1 MKIVLLQDI
10 KSLGKKGDIKDISEG
25 YARNFILP
33 KNLGVLATA
42 EKITEVEKEKSEK
55 MKLEKEI
62 LANNLA
68 LAQKLKGL
76 KIELKVKEKG
86 GKLFAS
92 IHPKD
97 LALELKN
104 RHFDIPEKCI
114 KIEKVIKKIGE
125 YRIKIELGNK
135 ISSEIILQVQGLK

>member
-42 EKITEVEKEKSEK
+42 EKIVEVEKEKIEK
-55 MKLEKEI
+55 LKIEKET
-62 LANNLA
+62 LSNNLA
-68 LAQKLKGL
+68 LIQKLKGL
-76 KIELKVKEKG
+76 RIELNVKEKG

-92 IHPKD
+92 IHPIDISK
-97 LALELKN
+97 ELQN

-125 YRIKIELGNK
+125 
-135 ISSEIILQVQGLK
+135 